1 MLKVIIADDEERVC
15 RLIQKLVDW
24 DALEMEIAATAAN
37 GIEALDAIEKY
48 KPDLVITDIRMPGY
62 DGLDMIERAKELKE
76 DLEFIIISGYG
87 QFEYAQR
94 AIRYGVGEYLL
105 KPIQKKELTET
116 LEKLRD
122 HILTKKGLVSRE
134 EAEEMKSLTLLEKK
148 KKDLLSQLISEREV
162 QDEEDYRN
170 TFRFHGET
178 LQVYLLQLDTED
190 KLTVDIRERLEEKVS
205 LHLAEVMGEGTL
217 TVKEVHLENKL
228 MLILFE
234 YPTAERELVRKGMRE
249 LFHSLKGILPL
260 NGVEVTL
267 GEGAAV
273 YDIKDLYK
281 SYETAL
287 VAVEERLVKGTGRIF
302 LGEDIPVEHHLLRSD
317 KVFQFFKNMEKS
329 LSVLD
334 YEAIQVHLKNLKE
347 TIVLNDH
354 LTGHELI
361 HLIKEISSHFT
372 VMMMKNR
379 FLMPEESEVKVEHLQ
394 RIESAYSL
402 EELFSLV
409 EEWIVSSVKLLLQHR
424 SESFSGPIRE
434 VQAYLEENYMRSVTL
449 DEMSNLTGFSPT
461 YFSTMIKKETGKS
474 FLEHLT
480 EIRIN
485 KAKELLKE
493 KDLRIMDICEMVGY
507 SDVKHFTK
515 SFIRYTGLKP
525 NEYRKIYA

>member
-24 DALEMEIAATAAN
+24 ETLDMEIAATASN
-37 GIEALDAIEKY
+37 GIEALDAIERY
-48 KPDLVITDIRMPGY
+48 KPDLVVTDIRMPGY
-62 DGLDMIERAKELKE
+62 DGLDMIEKAKDIKD

-94 AIRYGVGEYLL
+94 AIKYGVSEYLL

-116 LEKLRD
+116 LEKVKD

-134 EAEEMKSLTLLEKK
+134 EADEMKSHTLLEKK
-148 KKDLLSQLISEREV
+148 KKDLLSDLISEGEV
-162 QDEEDYRN
+162 QNEEDYRHA
-170 TFRFHGET
+170 FRIQGET
-178 LQVYLLQLDTED
+178 LQIYLLQLDTED
-190 KLTVDIRERLEEKVS
+190 KLTLDIRERLEEKVS
-205 LHLAEVMGEGTL
+205 FQLTEVMKESAL
-217 TVKEVHLENKL
+217 SVSEVHLEHKL
-228 MLILFE
+228 MLILLE
-234 YPTAERELVRKGMRE
+234 YPTSEHEMVRKGMRE

-260 NGVEVTL
+260 NGVELTL

-273 YDIKDLYK
+273 SDIKDLYR

-287 VAVEERLVKGTGRIF
+287 LAVEERLVKGTGRIY
-302 LGEDIPVEHHLLRSD
+302 LGEEIPEEHQLLRSD
-317 KVFQFFKNMEKS
+317 AVFQFFKNMEKS

-334 YEAIQVHLKNLKE
+334 YEAIQDHLKNLKE
-347 TIVLNDH
+347 TIELKDH

-379 FLMPEESEVKVEHLQ
+379 LLMPEESVVKAEHLQ
-394 RIESAYSL
+394 RIESAHSM
-402 EELFSLV
+402 EALFTLV
-409 EEWIVSSVKLLLQHR
+409 EEWIVSSVKILLQHR

-434 VQAYLEENYMRSVTL
+434 MQAYLEENYMRSVTL
-449 DEMSNLTGFSPT
+449 DEISNLTGFSPT